1 MNILHYS
8 LGLPPYRS
16 GGLTRYAT
24 DLMKE
29 QIKQGHQVS
38 LLYPGGIGLPFGKS
52 VLKGHD
58 TIEGIVSYEIINPLP
73 VPLYHGISKPLKF
86 ISDGRDEE
94 IYDKILESIHP
105 SVLHIHTLMGLS
117 IGLLQAARKR
127 GVRIVMTTH
136 DFYGLC
142 LNCTFINR
150 QEKLCER
157 ANGERCADCN
167 RNARSI
173 SFLRFRNEPCVIAL
187 KNKFKERV
195 HALNNKTISRAGAI
209 HQPGDQESENRLE
222 ASKIAGYDALL
233 SYYKQLFGFIDKFHF
248 NSTITEEQYRKDLG
262 PGINGVVVPITNA
275 NIKDN
280 RTIGFN
286 SEGTLKMVYIGHTGV
301 FKGFPL
307 LKSVLMEM
315 LDYDW
320 QLDVWGTGEGK
331 DPDTNKIRFRGS
343 YTSDQLP
350 EIYRN
355 CALAIVPSQWYET
368 FSFVTLEALS
378 CGVPVL
384 VSDHVGAQTL
394 VASYDNSFIFHS
406 REELKNKLRAMMTDR
421 DSLQTFHQ
429 RIISYPWHHEMDEH
443 CKEISEKIYEQNKD

>member
-1 MNILHYS
+1 MRVLHYS

-29 QIKQGHQVS
+29 QIRQGHQVS
-38 LLYPGGIGLPFGKS
+38 LLYPGGVGLPFGKS
-52 VLKGHD
+52 VLKKRD
-58 TIEGIVSYEIINPLP
+58 TVEGIVAYEIINPLP
-73 VPLYHGISKPLKF
+73 VPLYYGISKPLKF
-86 ISDGRDEE
+86 ISDGHDEE
-94 IYDKILESIHP
+94 IYDKILETIRP

-127 GVRIVMTTH
+127 GVKIVMTTH

-142 LNCTFINR
+142 LKCTFINR
-150 QEKLCER
+150 QGKLCGG
-157 ANGERCADCN
+157 ANGEKCAICN
-167 RNARSI
+167 RDARSI
-173 SFLRFRNEPCVIAL
+173 FFLRFRNEPCVNGF
-187 KNKFKERV
+187 KNKLKKRIL
-195 HALNNKTISRAGAI
+195 ALNNKAIGRADEI
-209 HQPGDQESENRLE
+209 QQQDTEPEDILE
-222 ASKIAGYDALL
+222 PSHIAEYDALL
-233 SYYKQLFGFIDKFHF
+233 SYYKQLFGFINKFHF
-248 NSTITEEQYRKDLG
+248 NSVITEKQYRRSLG
-262 PGINGVVVPITNA
+262 AGINGVVVPITNA
-275 NIKDN
+275 NIRDN
-280 RTIGFN
+280 RAVDFN
-286 SEGTLKMVYIGHTGV
+286 SEGTLRMVYIGHSDV

-307 LKSVLMEM
+307 LKSVLMEL

-320 QLDVWGTGEGK
+320 QLDVWGAGEGI

-350 EIYRN
+350 EIYKS
-355 CALAIVPSQWYET
+355 CTLAVVPSQCYET

-378 CGVPVL
+378 YGVPVL

-394 VASYDNSFIFHS
+394 VASYDNRFIFHS
-406 REELKNKLRAMMTDR
+406 REELKIKLKAMMTDR
-421 DSLQTFHQ
+421 EPLQAFHQ